1 MIFMMLL
8 LVTKIGILL
17 YAYMI
22 ATAGNG
28 HLSCRQNTLYLSIGS
43 SNEMH
48 NSDMKLHVQLDGLDF
63 DMVFYGMWN
72 MY

>member
-1 MIFMMLL
+1 MP
-8 LVTKIGILL
+8 
-17 YAYMI
+17 AYMI

-28 HLSCRQNTLYLSIGS
+28 HLSCSQYTLYLSIGS

-48 NSDMKLHVQLDGLDF
+48 NLDMKLQVQLDGLDF
-63 DMVFYGMWN
+63 DTVFYGMWN

>member
-17 YAYMI
+17 YAFMV
-22 ATAGNG
+22 ATEGNG
-28 HLSCRQNTLYLSIGS
+28 HLSCHQYTLYLSIGS

-48 NSDMKLHVQLDGLDF
+48 NLDMKLQVQLDGLDF
-63 DMVFYGMWN
+63 DTVFYGMWN